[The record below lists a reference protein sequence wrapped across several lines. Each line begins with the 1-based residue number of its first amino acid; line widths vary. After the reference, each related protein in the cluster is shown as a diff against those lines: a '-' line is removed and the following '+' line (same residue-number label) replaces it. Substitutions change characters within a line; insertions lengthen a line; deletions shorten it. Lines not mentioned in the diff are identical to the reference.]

1 MGRVE
6 TKHYGKMCCP
16 KESSFCFPFLAP
28 PPPKLVC
35 NREVNGELESPIN
48 RQVLCSLNRPSQ
60 NTPKL
65 LPHTELWISAQM
77 AKLRNQAGPEWAVTW
92 GESGQLTPNDSSTLK
107 LECILKTNPFKTKSK
122 AAPCWLVCIL
132 IWPCSQ
138 SSLRGRQECRVHG
151 TLPTCLELYTA
162 LIGQCQNHSCCLY
175 SCSVPMT
182 PGRFWGLLEEIS
194 INQLQT
200 DCYNFTLFFP
210 SFHTF
215 NEFGCL
221 LNSKHLQ
228 SGQKKKNHRSPHPNK
243 LSNTIGS
250 SKTAKAPS
258 RLSCWNWPC
267 NQEWPPFGGWLSEII
282 TRQQQSM

>member
-1 MGRVE
+1 M
-6 TKHYGKMCCP
+6 P
-16 KESSFCFPFLAP
+16 KIMEKCAPPKKGNFCFPSLAQAP
-28 PPPKLVC
+28 SRLVC
-35 NREVNGELESPIN
+35 NRGGVVNWELETPIN
-48 RQVLCSLNRPSQ
+48 RQVFCSLNRPFQ
-60 NTPKL
+60 DTPKL
-65 LPHTELWISAQM
+65 LPHSELWISAQM
-77 AKLRNQAGPEWAVTW
+77 VKLRNQCGPEWAVTW
-92 GESGQLTPNDSSTLK
+92 GERGELVPKWFIHYEILMYLKSKPLQDQEQSSTL
-107 LECILKTNPFKTKSK
+107 
-122 AAPCWLVCIL
+122 LVVLHINL
-132 IWPCSQ
+132 TLQPIISERPPRVQ
-138 SSLRGRQECRVHG
+138 SAWDSAHLSG
-151 TLPTCLELYTA
+151 TLQA

-228 SGQKKKNHRSPHPNK
+228 SGQKKKNHPIAPLPSPQRN
-243 LSNTIGS
+243 LFSTIGS

-258 RLSCWNWPC
+258 RPRCWNWPFHSD
-267 NQEWPPFGGWLSEII
+267 WPPLCAAPEIV
-282 TRQQQSM
+282 